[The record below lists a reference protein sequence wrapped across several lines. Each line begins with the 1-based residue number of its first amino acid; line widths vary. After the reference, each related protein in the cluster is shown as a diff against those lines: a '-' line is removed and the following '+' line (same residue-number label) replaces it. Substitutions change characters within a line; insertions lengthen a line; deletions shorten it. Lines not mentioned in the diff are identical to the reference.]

1 MSKDEDEKKV
11 TTDLSYTNP
20 GCTKVNAV
28 DNEHGDEG
36 EQELPEPDGDAYKT
50 MKEQP

>member
-1 MSKDEDEKKV
+1 MSYNTLFIYKPW
-11 TTDLSYTNP
+11 LHQ
-20 GCTKVNAV
+20 VNAV